1 MLPLTTLEDIQRVRA
16 SLPASIRR
24 TPLLQ
29 LAREASEVGKEKLQ
43 LKAECLQITG
53 AYKPRAAFA
62 VINALS
68 QESLS
73 KGLVL
78 TSSGNFAQAFAYAG
92 SYGRIPIVVVMLDT
106 TNPYKVD
113 MARNFGAEVVFCG
126 TDALSRQATVER
138 IASDRGMTAIDT
150 WEAQPIVAGHGSL
163 GLEILEDEKEIQT
176 VLVPVSSGGGAAGV
190 AAAIKQSRPSVR
202 VIGVQPERANA
213 AYESLKQGEPTAID
227 YWETIADGLSAVRPG
242 EYPFRH
248 LQKYL
253 DEIVL
258 VTESEI
264 LEAVRTIIFRAKV
277 IAEPAGATATAA
289 FLAGKVDTSRRTVAI
304 VTGGNITQ
312 AVLAKALS

>member
-1 MLPLTTLEDIQRVRA
+1 M
-16 SLPASIRR
+16 
-24 TPLLQ
+24 
-29 LAREASEVGKEKLQ
+29 
-43 LKAECLQITG
+43 
-53 AYKPRAAFA
+53 
-62 VINALS
+62 
-68 QESLS
+68 
-73 KGLVL
+73 
-78 TSSGNFAQAFAYAG
+78 
-92 SYGRIPIVVVMLDT
+92 
-106 TNPYKVD
+106 
-113 MARNFGAEVVFCG
+113 
-126 TDALSRQATVER
+126 
-138 IASDRGMTAIDT
+138 
-150 WEAQPIVAGHGSL
+150 
-163 GLEILEDEKEIQT
+163 
-176 VLVPVSSGGGAAGV
+176 
-190 AAAIKQSRPSVR
+190 R

-213 AYESLKQGEPTAID
+213 AYVSLKQGEPTAID

-248 LQKYL
+248 LKKYL